1 MDGVTGSFLLL
12 ICSPIVIALHL
23 KKNEW
28 TKYIEMKN
36 QMNLESRIS
45 IVLSLQK
52 DPSVYPINALRNI
65 AINNARTSHFFMSD
79 MDMWPSYGM
88 YDFLVSLPTHILADD
103 HFAGIVPAFE
113 ITKPDCDSIQDCVRV
128 YVH

>member
-1 MDGVTGSFLLL
+1 MGSFPFL

-28 TKYIEMKN
+28 TKYIETKN

-88 YDFLVSLPTHILADD
+88 YAFLVSLPTHILEDD

-113 ITKPDCDSIQDCVRV
+113 IPKPDCDSIQDCVRV
-128 YVH
+128 